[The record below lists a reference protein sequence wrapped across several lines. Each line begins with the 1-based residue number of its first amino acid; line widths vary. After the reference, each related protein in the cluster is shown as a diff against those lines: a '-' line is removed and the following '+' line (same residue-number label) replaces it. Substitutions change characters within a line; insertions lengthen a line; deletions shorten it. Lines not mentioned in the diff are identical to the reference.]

1 MRWPKLSPRS
11 IAIWFGLL
19 KELRALLATPWRG
32 PPQAPGTDSFGR
44 ALQARRGGASGGPM
58 ADRDALHSPSRTE
71 PATPHLPAQRGVSRG
86 RMTLLFTVML
96 VTAAGN
102 TAMQSVMPSIGTEL
116 GVADV
121 WISLAYTWSA
131 LLWVVC
137 APYWARRSDRRG
149 RKAMMALGLVGFILS
164 FALCGT
170 LLWLGLNGVL
180 GAMATLLLFAAARS
194 LYGGFGSAAPPAVQ
208 AYVASRTPR
217 AERTQAMALIASSF
231 GLGTVIGP
239 ALAPLLVFPLTGLPG
254 PFFAFTLLAIVV
266 LVALRVSLPND
277 DPMFPARSEVVGAPF
292 RANPNPGGSEDGEGG
307 GAAGE
312 PDIPNLSWRDPR
324 LRPWLFAGLVGGHAQ
339 AAFLGIVGF
348 FILDRLGL
356 RATPNEGT
364 GPIGLVLMCG
374 AIATLLAQWGLIP
387 RFKLGPRSSTLWGM
401 ALSIVGVLAFAASS
415 NLHAIAL
422 GMAIASLGFGLFRPG
437 YTAGSSLAVS
447 RAEQGQI
454 GGIIASVNGA
464 AYVVAAPIG
473 VWLYGHHAWIGF
485 LTICAL
491 CGVVFVVGWRSLESD
506 AVLEGRREER

>member
-1 MRWPKLSPRS
+1 MARSEPVAPIVEAPRKPIS
-11 IAIWFGLL
+11 RERL
-19 KELRALLATPWRG
+19 ALL
-32 PPQAPGTDSFGR
+32 F
-44 ALQARRGGASGGPM
+44 M
-58 ADRDALHSPSRTE
+58 
-71 PATPHLPAQRGVSRG
+71 
-86 RMTLLFTVML
+86 VML

-131 LLWVVC
+131 LLWVIC
-137 APYWARRSDRRG
+137 APLWARRSDRRG
-149 RKAMMALGLVGFILS
+149 RKAMMALGLVGFIAS
-164 FALCGT
+164 FAICGT
-170 LLWLGLNGVL
+170 ILWFGLAGLLPALW
-180 GAMATLLLFAAARS
+180 TLLLFAAARS

-239 ALAPLLVFPLTGLPG
+239 ALAPLLVFPATGLPG
-254 PFFAFTLLAIVV
+254 PFFAFAVLALIV
-266 LVALRVSLPND
+266 LIALRVSLPND
-277 DPMFPARSEVVGAPF
+277 DPMFPAKSEVVGAPYG
-292 RANPNPGGSEDGEGG
+292 ANSNPQVQGDDEG
-307 GAAGE
+307 
-312 PDIPNLSWRDPR
+312 PDTPPAEAIPDLSWRDPR
-324 LRPWLFAGLVGGHAQ
+324 LRPWLMAGLVGGHAQ

-387 RFKLGPRSSTLWGM
+387 RLKLGPRSSTLWGM
-401 ALSIVGVLAFAASS
+401 ALAIVGIVVFALST

-422 GMAIASLGFGLFRPG
+422 GMAIASMGFGLYRPG
-437 YTAGSSLAVS
+437 FTAGASLAVT

-454 GGIIASVNGA
+454 GGIVASVNGA

-485 LTICAL
+485 TTICAL
-491 CGVVFVVGWRSLESD
+491 CAAVFVLGWRSLASD
-506 AVLEGRREER
+506 AELEAPRA